1 MVKTADSQSLAADVY
16 LRLRTA
22 IMGGRYDAG
31 QRLLPSDL
39 AKEYQV
45 SPTVVR
51 EALMR
56 LAEQR
61 LAVATPNR
69 GFHVVHMTLE
79 DMHDLVETRIINE
92 IAALRLG
99 VELGEVSWE
108 SGIIGA
114 YHEMTSYE
122 LDSDVWFDKHRAFH
136 SALLAGCGNARLLSL
151 CNDLLEVGDLYLR
164 WSRQLAERSEAVNV
178 EWATRASHAEHNA
191 IMEAALARDADLAA
205 AHYRSHLRRT
215 EILAARAISE
225 RAAFIAGK

>member
-16 LRLRTA
+16 SRLRTA

-39 AKEYQV
+39 SKEYGV

-79 DMHDLVETRIINE
+79 DMHDLVETRLINE
-92 IAALRLG
+92 VAALRLG

-108 SGIIGA
+108 TGIVAA

-122 LDSDVWFDKHRAFH
+122 LDSEEWFEKHRAFH
-136 SALLAGCGNARLLSL
+136 LALLAGCGNARLISL
-151 CNDLLEVGDLYLR
+151 CRDLLEVGDLYLR
-164 WSRQLAERSEAVNV
+164 WSRQLAERSTTAVNV
-178 EWATRASHAEHNA
+178 EWATRASHAEHNS

-205 AHYRSHLRRT
+205 AHYRSHLKRT
-215 EILAARAISE
+215 EALAARAISADAS
-225 RAAFIAGK
+225 R